1 MTTIGKL
8 KEIDDI
14 DKYEQVINILTSI
27 LNDYNE
33 QQKVLSSKM
42 KSLYKHIHYIEKV

>member
-1 MTTIGKL
+1 MKQLSKINMHKRTYLKKIMTTIGKL

-14 DKYEQVINILTSI
+14 DKYEQVINILTNI

-33 QQKVLSSKM
+33 Q
-42 KSLYKHIHYIEKV
+42 